1 MATDKNGKEL
11 PKGIRQKADGR
22 YEGRFRY
29 AGQDYS
35 VVDKS
40 LIKCK
45 KAYNDLKYEVEH
57 GIYAKQD
64 NVTVEGWFDS
74 WIRIYKQPSVKKG
87 TITVYQE
94 HFRCYIKTELG
105 KRKLKDVRPEH
116 IQKLYNDMRQ
126 NGYSRNTI
134 ELTAVVLSGMYKQA
148 VKNKVIKENPVP
160 FATLPRSEARKER
173 RVMTINEQKIFLE
186 YVKKSYLADICE
198 LALSTGMRSGELR
211 GLSWNEVDFKNKIIH
226 VNNSLNFINNE
237 YYLDSPKTLSSKRDI
252 PMIESVSKLLKE
264 RKKKQAEQRMS
275 LGGLWRSK
283 EGLENLVFTSEFG
296 YPMNRDRFKIDL
308 NKVIENINHDGT
320 KFEHITP
327 HTFRHTFA
335 TRCIENGMQPQV
347 LKTILG
353 HSKLSMTMDLYS
365 HVLPNVKADE
375 IKKIEGLFQ
384 V

>member
-29 AGQDYS
+29 AGQDYC

-40 LIKCK
+40 LVKCK
-45 KAYNDLKYEVEH
+45 KVYNDLKYEVEH
-57 GIYAKQD
+57 GIYAKQE
-64 NVTVEGWFDS
+64 NITVDS
-74 WIRIYKQPSVKKG
+74 WFQIWLDQYKRPSVKKG

-94 HFRCYIKTELG
+94 HFNCYIKAELG
-105 KRKLKDVRPEH
+105 KRKLKDIRPEH
-116 IQKLYNDMRQ
+116 IQKLYNDMNQ
-126 NGYSRNTI
+126 KGFSRNTI

-160 FATLPRSEARKER
+160 FATLPRSSVHREP
-173 RVMTINEQKIFLE
+173 RVMTGNEQKIFLE

-211 GLSWNEVDFKNKIIH
+211 GLRWNDIDFKSKIIH
-226 VNNSLNFINNE
+226 VNNSLNFNDNE
-237 YYLDSPKTLSSKRDI
+237 YYLDTPKTLTSKRDI
-252 PMIESVSKLLKE
+252 PMIDSAYKLLKN
-264 RKKKQAEQRMS
+264 RKKKQAEQRIN
-275 LGGLWRSK
+275 LGELWKSK
-283 EGLENLVFTSEFG
+283 EGLEDLVFTSEFG

-308 NKVIENINHDGT
+308 NAVIDSINQDGI

-353 HSKLSMTMDLYS
+353 HSKLAMTMDLYS

-375 IKKIEGLFQ
+375 IKKIEGLF
-384 V
+384 